1 MAPERGRVDAAKG
14 ARTDGREY
22 DPDLLVPP
30 KKGGRQIMAGAF
42 VLAGLIAVVLVLF
55 ALTDPGTFR
64 GRYVL
69 YTVVSDAG
77 GIRRGDPV
85 QLRGVNIGRVK
96 AFQLRDRNVD
106 IQLEIEKKYRVPADS
121 RVNLI
126 SGGLL
131 GGTVATVLPGRAR
144 NALENGD
151 TIPGIREAG
160 ALDAL
165 PALGQRADTILAR
178 AQLLLSTQ
186 TIANMSESAVQLRA
200 VLSQTAALVA
210 EDRASIRALT
220 TSLRNTTAELEAGH
234 PGQRIA
240 STTARLDSLSIQ
252 LAAAT
257 TRLNASTASLQV
269 ILGRMERGEGTLG
282 RLSADPTLYNNLNAA
297 AQNFKDLAADMRA
310 NPKKYIN
317 LKVF

>member
-1 MAPERGRVDAAKG
+1 MARERGRVDAATG
-14 ARTDGREY
+14 ARSDGRDY

-42 VLAGLIAVVLVLF
+42 VLGGLIAVILVLF

-69 YTVVSDAG
+69 YTTVADAG

-96 AFQLRDRNVD
+96 GFSIQRNGVAVA
-106 IQLEIEKKYRVPADS
+106 LEIDKQYKVPADS
-121 RVNLI
+121 KLTLT
-126 SGGLL
+126 SSGLL
-131 GGTVATVLPGRAR
+131 GGLTAAILPGRAT
-144 NALENGD
+144 NTMEDGD
-151 TIPGIREAG
+151 TIPGMRLTGGMEE
-160 ALDAL
+160 L
-165 PALGQRADTILAR
+165 PGLTQRADTILAR
-178 AQLLLSTQ
+178 AQAVLSTQ
-186 TIANMSESAVQLRA
+186 TVANVNESAVQLRSVMA
-200 VLSQTAALVA
+200 QTAAMVA
-210 EDRASIRALT
+210 EDRGSIRALT

-234 PGQRIA
+234 PGRSIA
-240 STTARLDSLSIQ
+240 ATTARLDSLSVQ

-297 AQNFKDLAADMRA
+297 AQNFNALAEDIRA

-317 LKVF
+317 VKVF